1 MNIKIF
7 DKQSKIL
14 IGEGNLIQ
22 KDIIYLIYNNL
33 DDDFIVTPFNLL
45 EKKISEKFKRKIEIQ
60 ILKQ

>member
-1 MNIKIF
+1 MNIRVF

-22 KDIIYLIYNNL
+22 KDIIYFIYNNL